1 VFWAGKELT
10 DIVKAL
16 THASAIKETR
26 NLDPMFSSREIGLVC
41 KPSVSF
47 KQAHSSFANN
57 AEMPDGARVAKNLHQ
72 RLSRN

>member
-1 VFWAGKELT
+1 
-10 DIVKAL
+10 
-16 THASAIKETR
+16 
-26 NLDPMFSSREIGLVC
+26 MFSSREIGLVC